1 MNHRTPA
8 TINGHTELIAHIG
21 YPTHSF
27 KSPMIY
33 NPYFEQVG
41 VNAVVVPMG
50 CRAPDYPALLRSVFT
65 LTNVRGALITMPHK
79 VVTVDLEEHKV
90 EMVVAMTLITVAKA
104 SVCQRFR
111 AAL

>member
-1 MNHRTPA
+1 M
-8 TINGHTELIAHIG
+8 EDLEE
-21 YPTHSF
+21 
-27 KSPMIY
+27 MM
-33 NPYFEQVG
+33 
-41 VNAVVVPMG
+41 VVETKEVP
-50 CRAPDYPALLRSVFT
+50 V
-65 LTNVRGALITMPHK
+65 VHK